1 MKTKIF
7 FKFKKLLPLITML
20 LIFVACDDE
29 QIKNEQISNDNVTKM
44 KLLQETAEVEKQ
56 DIVVDNTERLNEIRD
71 SILSLEK
78 VSQTL
83 NDSLNFYTGKLT
95 ALSITIDDLT
105 KKKNY
110 VSETDQKA
118 KSKITAN
125 IAELESLINSLKT
138 SKANEEKNLIKIGKR
153 KELISKKNEALK
165 SELDFNQSELNDL
178 YTETDAQNKIE
189 KVTAKINEI
198 NNEILKNKNLILDEE
213 INEKVSTSKL
223 VNLDNQITAK
233 QKQFKTE
240 YEKSTG
246 IKDYVES
253 EVEDLVYKINNLE
266 IRKSELSN
274 KWKGFR
280 TENDN
285 VQLKL
290 QNLEEV
296 KNQLLSPIQAKVD
309 VDTTKADNKLIAL
322 ETKKKQNEELSTVQQ
337 MIDEN
342 EETDEGSS
350 SIFYWLIIIII
361 ITIVSLYFLGK
372 KNKKNNSTKDL
383 GEENE

>member
-20 LIFVACDDE
+20 FIFVACGDE
-29 QIKNEQISNDNVTKM
+29 PIKNEQISNDNVSKL
-44 KLLQETAEVEKQ
+44 KLLQDTAELEKQ
-56 DIVVDNTERLNEIRD
+56 DIVIDNTERLNEIRD
-71 SILSLEK
+71 SILSLEQT
-78 VSQTL
+78 SQML

-95 ALSITIDDLT
+95 ELSITIDDLT

-138 SKANEEKNLIKIGKR
+138 SKANEEKNLIMIGKR

-165 SELDFNQSELNDL
+165 SELDFNQMELNDL
-178 YTETDAQNKIE
+178 YTKTNAQDKIE

-213 INEKVSTSKL
+213 INEKLSTSKIL
-223 VNLDNQITAK
+223 NLDNQITSK

-266 IRKSELSN
+266 IQKSELSN
-274 KWKGFR
+274 KWKVFR

-285 VQLKL
+285 VKLKL

-296 KNQLLSPIQAKVD
+296 KNQLLSPIQAKVS
-309 VDTTKADNKLIAL
+309 VDTTKADNNLVAL
-322 ETKKKQNEELSTVQQ
+322 ETKKKQNEELSTAQQ
-337 MIDEN
+337 LIDEN
-342 EETDEGSS
+342 EESDEGSS

-361 ITIVSLYFLGK
+361 VVIVSLYYLGK
-372 KNKKNNSTKDL
+372 KNKSKNSNKDL

>member
-1 MKTKIF
+1 
-7 FKFKKLLPLITML
+7 L
-20 LIFVACDDE
+20 
-29 QIKNEQISNDNVTKM
+29 
-44 KLLQETAEVEKQ
+44 
-56 DIVVDNTERLNEIRD
+56 
-71 SILSLEK
+71 
-78 VSQTL
+78 
-83 NDSLNFYTGKLT
+83 
-95 ALSITIDDLT
+95 
-105 KKKNY
+105 
-110 VSETDQKA
+110 
-118 KSKITAN
+118 
-125 IAELESLINSLKT
+125 
-138 SKANEEKNLIKIGKR
+138 KNL
-153 KELISKKNEALK
+153 ELISKKNEALK

-285 VQLKL
+285 VRLKL

-342 EETDEGSS
+342 EETDEGSNS
-350 SIFYWLIIIII
+350 FFYWLIIIII
-361 ITIVSLYFLGK
+361 IAIVSLYFLGK

>member
-20 LIFVACDDE
+20 FIFVACGDE

-71 SILSLEK
+71 SILSLEQ

-165 SELDFNQSELNDL
+165 SELDFNQTELNDL

-285 VQLKL
+285 VRLKL

-361 ITIVSLYFLGK
+361 IAIVSLYFLGK

>member
-20 LIFVACDDE
+20 FIFVACGDE
-29 QIKNEQISNDNVTKM
+29 PIKNEQISNDNVSKL
-44 KLLQETAEVEKQ
+44 KLLQDTAELEKQ
-56 DIVVDNTERLNEIRD
+56 DIVIDNTERLNEIRD
-71 SILSLEK
+71 SILSLEQT
-78 VSQTL
+78 SQML

-95 ALSITIDDLT
+95 ELSITIDDLT

-138 SKANEEKNLIKIGKR
+138 SKANEEKNLIMIGKR

-165 SELDFNQSELNDL
+165 SELDFNQMELNDL
-178 YTETDAQNKIE
+178 YTKTNAQDKIE
-189 KVTAKINEI
+189 KVTSKINEI

-213 INEKVSTSKL
+213 INEKLSTSKIL
-223 VNLDNQITAK
+223 NLDNQITSK

-266 IRKSELSN
+266 IQKSELSN
-274 KWKGFR
+274 KWKVFR

-285 VQLKL
+285 VKLKL

-296 KNQLLSPIQAKVD
+296 KNQLLSPIQAKVS
-309 VDTTKADNKLIAL
+309 VDTTKADNNLVAL
-322 ETKKKQNEELSTVQQ
+322 ETKKKQNEELSTAQQ
-337 MIDEN
+337 LIDEN
-342 EETDEGSS
+342 EESDEGSS

-361 ITIVSLYFLGK
+361 VVIVSLYYLGK
-372 KNKKNNSTKDL
+372 KNKSKNSNKDL

>member
-20 LIFVACDDE
+20 FIFVACGDE
-29 QIKNEQISNDNVTKM
+29 PIKNEQISNDNVSKL
-44 KLLQETAEVEKQ
+44 KLLQDTAELEKQ
-56 DIVVDNTERLNEIRD
+56 DIVIDNTERLNEIRD
-71 SILSLEK
+71 SILSLEQT
-78 VSQTL
+78 SQML

-95 ALSITIDDLT
+95 ELSITIDDLT

-138 SKANEEKNLIKIGKR
+138 SKANEEKNLIMIGKR

-165 SELDFNQSELNDL
+165 SELDFNQMELNDL
-178 YTETDAQNKIE
+178 YTKTNAQDKIE
-189 KVTAKINEI
+189 KVTSKINEI

-213 INEKVSTSKL
+213 INEKLSTSKI
-223 VNLDNQITAK
+223 VNLDNQITSK

-266 IRKSELSN
+266 IQKSELSN
-274 KWKGFR
+274 KWKVFR

-285 VQLKL
+285 VKLKL

-296 KNQLLSPIQAKVD
+296 KNQLLSPIQAKVS
-309 VDTTKADNKLIAL
+309 VDTTKADNNLVAL
-322 ETKKKQNEELSTVQQ
+322 ETKKKQNEELSTAQQ
-337 MIDEN
+337 LIDEN
-342 EETDEGSS
+342 EESDEGSS

-361 ITIVSLYFLGK
+361 VVIVSLYYLGK
-372 KNKKNNSTKDL
+372 KNKSKNSNKDL